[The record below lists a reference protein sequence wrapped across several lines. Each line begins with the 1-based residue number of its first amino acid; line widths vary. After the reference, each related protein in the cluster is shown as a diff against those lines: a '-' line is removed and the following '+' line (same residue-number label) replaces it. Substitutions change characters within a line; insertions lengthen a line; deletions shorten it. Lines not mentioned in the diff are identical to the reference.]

1 MRQACLNAS
10 IGAVTRR
17 VLIVDDHPGF
27 RAQARELLAA
37 AGYEVVGE
45 ATDGESGGRAT
56 RLARSA
62 VGDLVMELDR
72 PLLPEELRA
81 SLARALGDPSLDLLH
96 AREGQERWVDP
107 DGRPASLP
115 ATGSGQRAGTATVV
129 EREGQ
134 PLAALIHDPALDQG
148 LVRAAAAAAGM
159 TIENERGRGASP
171 A

>member
-45 ATDGESGGRAT
+45 AADGESGVRAT

-62 VGDLVMELDR
+62 VGDLVM
-72 PLLPEELRA
+72 
-81 SLARALGDPSLDLLH
+81 
-96 AREGQERWVDP
+96 
-107 DGRPASLP
+107 
-115 ATGSGQRAGTATVV
+115 
-129 EREGQ
+129 
-134 PLAALIHDPALDQG
+134 
-148 LVRAAAAAAGM
+148 
-159 TIENERGRGASP
+159 
-171 A
+171 